1 MAKMANTSRDGP
13 SFTAFFRKF
22 AEMAAAAVGSPWAFL
37 AAVLMTIGWALS
49 GKYFGYSDTWQ
60 LVINTGTSVLTFVIV
75 FLIQHSQNRDTRVT
89 QMKLDELIRAVE
101 SARTEM
107 IQMEELSDED
117 LEKVQN
123 EHRKERERAV
133 RKIKKIAN
141 R

>member
-1 MAKMANTSRDGP
+1 MANPSHDRP
-13 SFTAFFRKF
+13 SFTGFFRRF
-22 AEMAAAAVGSPWAFL
+22 AESAAAVVGSPWSFL
-37 AAVLMTIGWALS
+37 GAVMVTLGWALS
-49 GKYFGYSDTWQ
+49 GRYFGYSDTWQ
-60 LVINTGTSVLTFVIV
+60 LVINTGTSVLTFLIV

-107 IQMEELSDED
+107 IQMEDLSDED
-117 LEKVQN
+117 LEKVQK

-133 RKIKKIAN
+133 RKVKKIGN

>member
-1 MAKMANTSRDGP
+1 MPNTPQDRP
-13 SFTAFFRKF
+13 TFTAFFRRF

-37 AAVLMTIGWALS
+37 AAIVVTIAWACS
-49 GKYFGYSDTWQ
+49 GKYFAYSDTWQ
-60 LVINTGTSVLTFVIV
+60 LVINTGTSVLTFLIV

-117 LEKVQN
+117 LEKVQK

-133 RKIKKIAN
+133 RKVKKIAN